1 MRLLLDMNLSP
12 ALCQPLKAAGHEAVH
27 WSAVGEPSAPD
38 EAVMAYARDR
48 GLVVVS
54 HDLDFSAILAA
65 THAKSPSVVQLRSQ
79 DILGEA
85 FVRVLSQT
93 LHAFESELLTG
104 ALIVVDESRSRI
116 RLLPIGN

>member
-12 ALCQPLKAAGHEAVH
+12 ALCQPLKVAGHEAVH
-27 WSAVGEPSAPD
+27 WSAVGKPSAPD
-38 EAVMAYARDR
+38 EAVMTYARDR

-93 LHAFESELLTG
+93 LHAFESELLAG
-104 ALIVVDESRSRI
+104 ALIVVDESRSRV